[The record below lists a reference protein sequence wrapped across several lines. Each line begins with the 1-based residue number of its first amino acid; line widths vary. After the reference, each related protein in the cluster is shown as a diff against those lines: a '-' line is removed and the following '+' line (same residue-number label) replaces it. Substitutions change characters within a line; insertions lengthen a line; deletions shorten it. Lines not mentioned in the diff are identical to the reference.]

1 MIKIIFK
8 KLSHRF
14 FPRKTA
20 NGPKGSP
27 WMKKIKDPANQK
39 WFIGVGT
46 ALLLTLLLSP
56 SLQLPLKRY
65 RAGDIATKE
74 VKSTQEILVEDQRST
89 QEKRGEAER
98 SVFSVYDYD
107 PGILIDAGNQLR
119 TAFTSPA
126 PFIKKAEWES
136 SFRFTLS
143 QREWQIL

>member
-1 MIKIIFK
+1 MIKKIIFK
-8 KLSHRF
+8 ELFHRF
-14 FPRKTA
+14 FPRKTT
-20 NGPKGSP
+20 NGPKGRS
-27 WMKKIKDPANQK
+27 WIEKIKAPTNQK

-74 VKSTQEILVEDQRST
+74 VKSIQDLLVEAQRST

-98 SVFSVYDYD
+98 SVLSVYDYD
-107 PGILIDAGNQLR
+107 PGILIDAGNRLR

-126 PFIKKAEWES
+126 PPIKKGGGEPS
-136 SFRFTLS
+136 SEFTLF
-143 QREWQIL
+143 RR

>member
-1 MIKIIFK
+1 MIKNIFK
-8 KLSHRF
+8 ELSHRF
-14 FPRKTA
+14 FPRKTT
-20 NGPKGSP
+20 NGPKGRS
-27 WMKKIKDPANQK
+27 WVNKIKDQNYQK

-65 RAGDIATKE
+65 RAGDIVTKE
-74 VKSTQEILVEDQRST
+74 VKSTQDILVEDQRST

-107 PGILIDAGNQLR
+107 PGILIDAGNRLR

-126 PFIKKAEWES
+126 HP
-136 SFRFTLS
+136 
-143 QREWQIL
+143 